1 MAGTREYSRSFAGGE
16 ISPEMYG
23 RIDDAKYLS
32 GAATLRN
39 FLALPT
45 GPAQNRAG
53 FAFVKGT
60 KNNGKARLIPFT
72 FSLNQTMVVELG
84 DKYARF
90 HTNGATL
97 VYNPASLAPWRPPSP
112 DLGYTYTA
120 PAVIT
125 WNAHGLAT
133 GDPIRFYQSGTS
145 GTVPTGLKFS
155 YTYTV
160 QRIDANSF
168 NILDQ
173 SGNPVAFTGGS
184 GAGSVTNYPG
194 TGTPSASINLSPNQI
209 GNVTSLAVGGLANVP
224 TGVGGVVTLNVTL
237 TASVYRYQ
245 SSGLGIV
252 QYSNDGG
259 ATWNTFTGAGS
270 SISTTISQQIALSNL
285 NLLKLRVNVS
295 GQAGPSGSIAIDLTV
310 NSWSVDVPTSGGGGG
325 GATLRAYRYYTASD
339 AVTYGGSSWV
349 SVMADSGGVTV
360 PGTNAA
366 IWYQLPADG
375 TYEIPTP
382 YAAGDLF
389 SIRYAQSADVL
400 TLVHTSYPPA
410 ELRRLSA
417 TAWSLTNIV
426 FGPPLATPASVAA
439 KASPGYLAKISIIST
454 ANPALITTVASH
466 TLALG
471 SGVYV
476 ANLTAVIAGANV
488 PLDGFYMVSK
498 VPVDG
503 TGALIPNELYL
514 MDYSGNNLDST
525 GWTSWHATDGVNP
538 ATIQLGSKIFNI
550 TNEYAVQ
557 AIASDG
563 VSSSDLS
570 ASASILNNLNVPGS
584 YNTISWAA
592 ASSAAS
598 YNVFKKYNGLWGF
611 IGNTKDLLFNDQN
624 IAPDFSIVPGIPD
637 LVFASAG
644 NYPGSV
650 CYFQQRRCFAGTT
663 NGPDN
668 CWMSNSGTES
678 MFSYSLPSL
687 ATDRIAFRVA
697 ALKADR
703 ILHLCPMTQ
712 LLMLTSETEYALTP
726 SNGGDV
732 VTPTSIDPKPQS
744 YIGSAEVQPTIINT
758 SMVYAAARGGHV
770 RELGYAWT
778 VNGFQTGDLS
788 LRAAHLFDNLTI
800 IDQAYSK
807 SPKPIIW
814 FVSSGGKLLGLTYIP
829 EEQLGAWHQ
838 HDTQGSFESICC
850 VAEGDEDFLYAVIN
864 RTINGV
870 TVRYV
875 ERMAS
880 RVIDKDD
887 PSTWFFVD
895 AGISQ
900 TFAVPAKVISGLDWL
915 EGAVVKVLADGFLQ
929 EDKTVVA
936 GTITLDR
943 AASQVAIGLEYV
955 SDLFTLP
962 PVMQIP
968 GFGQGTNKN
977 ISRAWVKVYQSSQL
991 LVGPDEDHLMPVK
1004 QRTDEPWGTPQ
1015 SLKSEDLELLTDPLW
1030 QQQGQILI
1038 RQVDP
1043 LPLEVVALTLE
1054 VTTGG

>member
-1 MAGTREYSRSFAGGE
+1 MAGTREYTRSFAGGE

-23 RIDDAKYLS
+23 RIDDAKFQT

-53 FAFVKGT
+53 FAFVKAT

-84 DKYARF
+84 DQYARF

-97 VYNPASLAPWRPPSP
+97 VYNPASLAAWRPPSP
-112 DLGYTYTA
+112 DLVYTYTS

-168 NILDQ
+168 NILDAN
-173 SGNPVAFTGGS
+173 GNPVAFTGG
-184 GAGSVTNYPG
+184 AGPGTVTNYPG
-194 TGTPSASINLSPNQI
+194 AGTPGASINLSPNQS
-209 GNVTSLAVGGLANVP
+209 NSVSSAAVGGLANVP
-224 TGVGGVVTLNVTL
+224 TGAGGVVTLNVDL

-259 ATWNTFTGAGS
+259 ISWNTFYGAGS
-270 SISTTISQQIALSNL
+270 SISTSVSQQIALSNL
-285 NLLKLRVNVS
+285 NLLQLRVHVS

-382 YAAGDLF
+382 YAAADLF

-410 ELRRLSA
+410 ELKRLSA
-417 TAWSLTNIV
+417 TQWSLTNIV

-439 KASPGYLAKISIIST
+439 AASPGYLAKISTISL
-454 ANPALITTVASH
+454 ANPALITTAAPH
-466 TLALG
+466 TLSLAD
-471 SGVYV
+471 GVYI
-476 ANLTAVIAGANV
+476 ANLTAVIGGVNTV
-488 PLDGFYMVSK
+488 IDNFYMVSK
-498 VPVDG
+498 VPLDG
-503 TGALIPNELYL
+503 GGLPITTQLNL
-514 MDYSGNNLDST
+514 MDYSGNPFDTS
-525 GWTSWHATDGVNP
+525 GWASYHATDGAKP
-538 ATIQLGSKIFNI
+538 ITIQIGSKIFNI

-557 AIASDG
+557 ALASDG
-563 VSSSDLS
+563 VSSSELSDS
-570 ASASILNNLNVPGS
+570 ASVLNNLNVPGS

-592 ASSAAS
+592 IVGAAS
-598 YNVFKKYNGLWGF
+598 YNVFKRYNGLWGF
-611 IGNTKDLLFNDQN
+611 VGTTQALSFVDNN
-624 IAPDFSIVPGIPD
+624 IATDFSIVPGVPD
-637 LVFASAG
+637 LVFASEG

-650 CYFQQRRCFAGTT
+650 CYFQQRRCFGGTT

-668 CWMSNSGTES
+668 CWMTNSGTEK
-678 MFSYSLPSL
+678 MMSYSLPSL

-712 LLMLTSETEYALTP
+712 LILLTSETEYALTP
-726 SNGGDV
+726 TNGDV
-732 VTPTSIDPKPQS
+732 LTPSTIDPKPQS
-744 YIGSAEVQPTIINT
+744 YIGAAEVQPTIINT

-814 FVSSGGKLLGLTYIP
+814 FVSSSGKLLGLTYIP

-838 HDTQGSFESICC
+838 HDTQGTFESICC

-864 RTINGV
+864 RTIGGN

-880 RVIDKDD
+880 RVIDKED

-895 AGISQ
+895 AGINQ
-900 TFAVPAKVISGLDWL
+900 TFVSPVTLISGLDWL
-915 EGAVVKVLADGFLQ
+915 EGAVVKVVADGFLQ
-929 EDKTVVA
+929 ADKTVV
-936 GTITLDR
+936 GGIIKLDR
-943 AASQVAIGLEYV
+943 PSTQVVIGLEYV

-991 LVGPDEDHLMPVK
+991 LVGPDEDHLEPVK
-1004 QRTDEPWGTPQ
+1004 QRTNEPWGTPQ
-1015 SLKSEDLELLTDPLW
+1015 SLKSEDLEVLLDPLW
-1030 QQQGQILI
+1030 QQQGQVLI